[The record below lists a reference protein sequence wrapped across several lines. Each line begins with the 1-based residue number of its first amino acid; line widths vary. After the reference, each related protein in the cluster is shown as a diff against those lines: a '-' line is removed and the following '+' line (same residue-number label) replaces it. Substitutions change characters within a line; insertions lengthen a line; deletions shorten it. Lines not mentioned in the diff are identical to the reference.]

1 MLSPSNRFST
11 KISVHS
17 RYGLHARQVAIAT
30 LYPECSNGFV
40 TSAAAPIATGWNEP
54 PPEWDF
60 RPTVDQRLSR
70 RTGKVEAST

>member
-11 KISVHS
+11 KISVNS

-30 LYPECSNGFV
+30 LYPGVLQRFV

-54 PPEWDF
+54 PPRWDF
-60 RPTVDQRLSR
+60 QPTVDQRLSR